1 MHPPRNR
8 YLLWGGFLA
17 ARGTRGLIRE
27 LIIMTILILGL
38 LYAILMISV
47 GVNEI
52 YFYSTGKSNF
62 LTSLMLTFSGSM
74 LLIAVVWQ
82 LSSKIK
88 K

>member
-17 ARGTRGLIRE
+17 TRRTRGLIRE

-74 LLIAVVWQ
+74 LLIAFVWQ
-82 LSSKIK
+82 LSSKVK

>member
-1 MHPPRNR
+1 MNAKDPPRCILPVTAIYYGEDFSER
-8 YLLWGGFLA
+8 
-17 ARGTRGLIRE
+17 RTRGLIRE

-62 LTSLMLTFSGSM
+62 LY
-74 LLIAVVWQ
+74 
-82 LSSKIK
+82 
-88 K
+88 

>member
-1 MHPPRNR
+1 M
-8 YLLWGGFLA
+8 
-17 ARGTRGLIRE
+17 
-27 LIIMTILILGL
+27 MMLILGL

-52 YFYSTGKSNF
+52 YYTTTGKSEF

-74 LLIAVVWQ
+74 LLVAFVWQ
-82 LSSKIK
+82 LSAKVK